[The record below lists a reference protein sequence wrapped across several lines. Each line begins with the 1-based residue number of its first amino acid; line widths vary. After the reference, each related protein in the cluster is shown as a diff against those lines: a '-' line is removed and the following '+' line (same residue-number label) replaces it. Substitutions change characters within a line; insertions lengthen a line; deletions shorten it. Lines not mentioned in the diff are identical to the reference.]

1 MRTSAVLPATPVSP
15 TAVHTAMNTSAM
27 SHCHAHKCNVTLS
40 CTQVQCYPPH
50 PLPPHLYTL
59 PCTQVQCYP
68 PLWQLHSDFGDISS
82 GVCHAM
88 KNTIVESHPNV
99 GQQGFCFSPSVA
111 TGDSTEM
118 PVTTMVHSLGSGAA
132 RWDAIPP
139 LLEGHPSVNRTVFS
153 LRHLYLVST
162 EHSFTCWV
170 AVQTWSPS
178 NTPLGSV
185 SNCSKQVAV
194 KNCYN

>member
-1 MRTSAVLPATPVSP
+1 MCAPVFPTPVHTVMRTSAVLPATPVSP
-15 TAVHTAMNTSAM
+15 TPVHTAMHTSVM

-50 PLPPHLYTL
+50 PFPPHLYTL

-68 PLWQLHSDFGDISS
+68 PLWQLHSDFGDFSS

-99 GQQGFCFSPSVA
+99 GQQAFCFSPSVA

-118 PVTTMVHSLGSGAA
+118 PVTTIVDSLGSGAA
-132 RWDAIPP
+132 R
-139 LLEGHPSVNRTVFS
+139 
-153 LRHLYLVST
+153 
-162 EHSFTCWV
+162 
-170 AVQTWSPS
+170 
-178 NTPLGSV
+178 
-185 SNCSKQVAV
+185 
-194 KNCYN
+194 